1 MAQISPGAYMAE
13 IPLFPLPLVLFP
25 GGRLPLQIFE
35 TRYLDMVKRCVRENT
50 GFGVVLIEE
59 GDQVLREPSQQLPSI
74 AHCGTYATIV
84 DFDQNDNGMLGIM
97 AEGQVKFVIRDHY
110 EQHDRLMMAQVEFLE
125 LEDQVAVPEDKTHLV
140 SLLEMFMEHEAVRD
154 LGIAIDF
161 ERAGDVS
168 SRLTE
173 LLPCPNHFKQRM
185 LEMKNP
191 VARLN
196 ELEKLITRMQNSGPQ
211 PN

>member
-1 MAQISPGAYMAE
+1 MAE

-35 TRYLDMVKRCVRENT
+35 ARYLDMVKRCMRENV

-59 GDQVLREPSQQLPSI
+59 GEQVLAHREQQLPTVS
-74 AHCGTYATIV
+74 HCGTYATIV
-84 DFDQNDNGMLGIM
+84 DFDQNDNGTLGIM
-97 AEGQVKFVIRDHY
+97 IEGQVKFVVRDQY
-110 EQHDRLMMAQVEFLE
+110 ETPDRLMMAQVEFLE
-125 LEDQVAVPEDKTHLV
+125 IEEDAAVPDSKQHLV
-140 SLLEMFMEHEAVRD
+140 SLLEMFIEHDAVQD
-154 LGIAIDF
+154 LGLVINF
-161 ERAGDVS
+161 EEAREVG

-191 VARLN
+191 LARLN
-196 ELEKLITRMQNSGPQ
+196 ELEKLIVRMQNQNAKPE
-211 PN
+211 